1 MNNPEIIHVDTLWKK
16 LDPMTQKD
24 GIIWGLESLL
34 QTKRELEDLEQQAIA
49 DDNAELHNEVRASL
63 MHVKV
68 VEKELQD
75 KLKEAN

>member
-1 MNNPEIIHVDTLWKK
+1 MNNPEIIHADTLWKK

-24 GIIWGLESLL
+24 GIIWGLESIL
-34 QTKRELEDLEQQAIA
+34 QTKRELEDLKQQAIA
-49 DDNAELHNEVRASL
+49 DDNAELHNEVRSSL
-63 MHVKV
+63 IHAKV